1 MQVKHYD
8 ILRELFGL
16 DRAAGKK
23 STTNKMRRTQLEKER
38 EKEREK
44 EKDNVDL
51 NEQVGDTY
59 MGDQHTGTFDEEQE
73 EPPIVD
79 SYSPAYGQSHQS
91 TITPGSRGT
100 KRKAPMND
108 FVEAQLDKMTSG
120 IGLVADALNKGNCIS
135 DQLNDVAKQQIV
147 ISERQVAAIEKRN
160 EILENS
166 RPRVYSAAEV
176 WSMLSELDLLQ
187 QFRFKC
193 YEVLC
198 NDDKKKELIFGVP
211 PEIRLQV
218 LFQMMEVPFYH

>member
-1 MQVKHYD
+1 
-8 ILRELFGL
+8 
-16 DRAAGKK
+16 
-23 STTNKMRRTQLEKER
+23 MRRVQLK
-38 EKEREK
+38 KEREK
-44 EKDNVDL
+44 EKEREKQREKENENVDL
-51 NEQVGDTY
+51 NDPVRDTY
-59 MGDQHTGTFDEEQE
+59 MGDQHTYTFDEEQE

-79 SYSPAYGQSHQS
+79 SYSPANGQSHQS
-91 TITPGSRGT
+91 TVTSGSRGT

-135 DQLNDVAKQQIV
+135 DQLNDVAKQQVV

-160 EILENS
+160 EILQNS